1 MSMPKKY
8 SINWVLLLLLGGAL
22 VLRLWGIWYGLPS
35 FFIGDE
41 PAMVYGSLKMLQLK
55 TLLPVL
61 HAAEFRPLYYPP
73 LIPYLLLVPL
83 VPVLGL
89 AYWASGVS
97 GLGTFTQSLVLNP
110 TIIWLTAR
118 TVAAFLGTATV
129 YAVYRLGR
137 ELFNRN
143 AGLFAAALI
152 ATSFLHVQ
160 MSHFIRH
167 WVAATLCVTVVAI
180 FAVRIANGGKKF
192 DYVWAGIVGG
202 LGFGVSYVPA
212 LSMVLVVLA
221 HWMNPA
227 VARPKI
233 GFRWLWV
240 CLGIAAALSAVFIAL
255 HPQEFF
261 RMAVGEDSTA
271 AQAKSFLG
279 LLGSYQFHLRN
290 FLFLEPVL
298 FLTALGGAVWLWFE
312 SRKKFFLLL
321 TLPVVYLTILYVI
334 FHDEVRYL
342 LLVLPLFCAVAGNLL
357 EHLWRRAAVFAQL
370 SAVALV
376 LLVFA
381 FPFAV
386 DGKYL
391 QLLTGPDTRQDAE
404 AWIAQNI
411 PAGNRVVT
419 DLVTFRLA
427 STKDSI
433 LQQQQLDPSSLR
445 QEDLALLKT
454 DDAHYPA
461 PAWEVLP
468 LHFIS
473 ASVPADL
480 TPSALQSAGFQYL
493 VVEETPAVRQETTA
507 LIATGAQVIQTF
519 PSEISDLNGNY
530 TQPIYTIF
538 PIHRLGPTVT
548 VYQLP

>member
-1 MSMPKKY
+1 MPKKY

-118 TVAAFLGTATV
+118 TVAALLGTATV

-180 FAVRIANGGKKF
+180 FAVRIANGGKKS

-202 LGFGVSYVPA
+202 LGFGVSYVPV

-227 VARPKI
+227 VAKPKI

-298 FLTALGGAVWLWFE
+298 FLTTLGGAVWLWFE

-321 TLPVVYLTILYVI
+321 TLPVVYLTVLYVI

-381 FPFAV
+381 FPLTV

-391 QLLTGPDTRQDAE
+391 LLLTGPDTRQDAE

-433 LQQQQLDPSSLR
+433 LQQQQLDPGSLR
-445 QEDLALLKT
+445 QEDQALLQT
-454 DDAHYPA
+454 DDAHYPT

-473 ASVPADL
+473 SGALADMAPESFL
-480 TPSALQSAGFQYL
+480 RAGFQYL
-493 VVEETPAVRQETTA
+493 VVEDSPAVRPQTLA
-507 LIATGAQVIQTF
+507 LIAAGARVRQTF
-519 PSEISDLNGNY
+519 TAEIPDLNGNFVN
-530 TQPIYTIF
+530 PIFTIF
-538 PIHRLGPTVT
+538 PVHRLGPTVT